1 MLQALITNEIARTNP
16 NFVLILFT
24 FSSNLVKTLQYLLVQ
39 PFDVNNIFSVL
50 PADFEFQ
57 ALQLFNWQYQQN
69 PVYRKWCD
77 LTISDPSEI
86 KTIEQIPALPVGF
99 FKTQTIQTGSFKLTN
114 FFESSGTTQ
123 TTNSRHWVRDMDLYR
138 KSFNNAFELFY
149 GKALDWC
156 IIGLLPAYLERQ
168 HSSLVLMVDELIRDS
183 KHSESGF
190 YLYDH
195 EKLSNTLQNL
205 EANKQKTLLIGVT
218 FALLD
223 FAESFPQQLSYTT
236 IMETGGMKGRRREMT
251 RLEVHDQLT
260 KQFGVNKIHSEYG
273 MTELLSQAYSKGD
286 GIFVCPPWMK
296 ILVRDEEDPLTV
308 RTYGRGV
315 INVIDLANADS
326 AAFIATEDV
335 GMIYED
341 GSFEVFGRLDNS
353 DIRGCSLLVV

>member
-1 MLQALITNEIARTNP
+1 
-16 NFVLILFT
+16 
-24 FSSNLVKTLQYLLVQ
+24 VQ
-39 PFDVNNIFSVL
+39 PFDVNNIFSVS
-50 PADFEFQ
+50 PADFSLR
-57 ALQLFNWQYQQN
+57 ALQLFHWQYQQN
-69 PVYRKWCD
+69 RVYRKWCD
-77 LTISDPSEI
+77 LTINDPLDI

-99 FKTQTIQTGSFKLTN
+99 FKTHTIQTGSFELKD

-123 TTNSRHWVRDMDLYR
+123 TNNSRHWVKDLDLYR
-138 KSFNNAFELFY
+138 QSFNRAFELFY
-149 GKALDWC
+149 GSPADWC

-168 HSSLVLMVDELIRDS
+168 HSSLVMMVDELIRES
-183 KHSESGF
+183 KHRESGF
-190 YLYDH
+190 YLYEH
-195 EKLSNTLQNL
+195 EKLSQTLQRL
-205 EANKQKTLLIGVT
+205 EANQQKTLLIGVT

-223 FAESFPQQLSYTT
+223 FAASYPQQLKHIT

-251 RLEVHDQLT
+251 RLEVHEQLT
-260 KQFGVNKIHSEYG
+260 QQLGVEKIHSEYG

-326 AAFIATEDV
+326 AAFIATDDV
-335 GMIYED
+335 GMIYDD
-341 GSFEVFGRLDNS
+341 GSSEVFGRLDNS

>member
-1 MLQALITNEIARTNP
+1 
-16 NFVLILFT
+16 
-24 FSSNLVKTLQYLLVQ
+24 VQ
-39 PFDVNNIFSVL
+39 PFDVNNIFSVS
-50 PADFEFQ
+50 PADFSLR
-57 ALQLFNWQYQQN
+57 ALQLFRWQYLQN

-77 LTISDPSEI
+77 LTINDPLDI

-99 FKTQTIQTGSFKLTN
+99 FKTHTIQTGSFELKD

-123 TTNSRHWVRDMDLYR
+123 TNNSRHWVKDMDLYR
-138 KSFNNAFELFY
+138 QSFNRAFELFY
-149 GKALDWC
+149 GSPADWC

-168 HSSLVLMVDELIRDS
+168 HSSLVMMVDELIRDS
-183 KHSESGF
+183 KHAESGF
-190 YLYDH
+190 YLYEH
-195 EKLSNTLQNL
+195 EKLSQTLQRL
-205 EANKQKTLLIGVT
+205 EANQQKTLLIGVT

-223 FAESFPQQLSYTT
+223 FAASYPQQLKHTT

-251 RLEVHDQLT
+251 RLEVHEQLT
-260 KQFGVNKIHSEYG
+260 QQLGVEKIHSEYG

-286 GIFVCPPWMK
+286 GFFVCPPWMK

-326 AAFIATEDV
+326 AAFIATDDV
-335 GMIYED
+335 GMIYDD

-353 DIRGCSLLVV
+353 DIRGCSLMVV

>member
-1 MLQALITNEIARTNP
+1 
-16 NFVLILFT
+16 
-24 FSSNLVKTLQYLLVQ
+24 VQ
-39 PFDVNNIFSVL
+39 PIDVNNIFSVS
-50 PADFEFQ
+50 PADFSLR
-57 ALQLFNWQYQQN
+57 ALQLFRWQYLQN

-77 LTISDPSEI
+77 LTINDPLDI

-99 FKTQTIQTGSFKLTN
+99 FKTHTIQTGSFELKD

-123 TTNSRHWVRDMDLYR
+123 TNNSRHWVKDLDLYR
-138 KSFNNAFELFY
+138 QSFNRAFELFY
-149 GKALDWC
+149 GSPADWC

-168 HSSLVLMVDELIRDS
+168 HSSLVMMVDELIRES
-183 KHSESGF
+183 KHRESGF
-190 YLYDH
+190 YLYEH
-195 EKLSNTLQNL
+195 EKLSQTLQRL
-205 EANKQKTLLIGVT
+205 EANQQKTLLIGVT

-223 FAESFPQQLSYTT
+223 FAASYPQQLKHIT

-251 RLEVHDQLT
+251 RLEVHEQLT
-260 KQFGVNKIHSEYG
+260 QQLGVEKIHSEYG

-286 GIFVCPPWMK
+286 GIFGCPPWMK

-326 AAFIATEDV
+326 AAFIATDDV
-335 GMIYED
+335 GMIYDD

>member
-1 MLQALITNEIARTNP
+1 
-16 NFVLILFT
+16 
-24 FSSNLVKTLQYLLVQ
+24 VQ
-39 PFDVNNIFSVL
+39 PFDVNNIFSVSD
-50 PADFEFQ
+50 ADFSHQ

-77 LTISDPSEI
+77 LTIGNSLDI
-86 KTIEQIPALPVGF
+86 KTIEQIPALPVCF
-99 FKTQTIQTGSFKLTN
+99 FKTHTIQTGSFGLTH

-123 TTNSRHWVRDMDLYR
+123 TTNSRHWVKDMDLYR
-138 KSFNNAFELFY
+138 QSFNRAFELFY
-149 GKALDWC
+149 GSPAEWC

-168 HSSLVLMVDELIRDS
+168 HSSLVMMVDELIRDS
-183 KHSESGF
+183 KHVESGF
-190 YLYDH
+190 YLYEH
-195 EKLSNTLQNL
+195 EKLSKTLRLL
-205 EANKQKTLLIGVT
+205 ESKQQKTLLIGVT

-223 FAESFPQQLSYTT
+223 FAESFPQQLKYTT

-260 KQFGVNKIHSEYG
+260 NQLGVQKIHSEYG

-308 RTYGRGV
+308 KSRGRGV
-315 INVIDLANADS
+315 INIIDLANADS
-326 AAFIATEDV
+326 AAFIATDDV

-353 DIRGCSLLVV
+353 DIRGCSLMVV